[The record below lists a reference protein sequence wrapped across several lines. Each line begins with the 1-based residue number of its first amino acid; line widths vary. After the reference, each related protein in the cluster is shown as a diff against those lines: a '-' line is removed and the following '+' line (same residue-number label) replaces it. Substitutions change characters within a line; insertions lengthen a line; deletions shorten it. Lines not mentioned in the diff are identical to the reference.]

1 MAHDFIR
8 NASIVF
14 LDIETNSKHDHIW
27 CCGTKKG
34 DEVIIWTEAKKLSE
48 YLSRDDIIVMHNG
61 ISFDAPILNRLWNL
75 KIRSSQCR
83 DTLVMSR
90 LMNPNRESGHSLAAW
105 GKSLGKNKIDYKR
118 VWHRIHK
125 LEYDKNSTLPFDQ
138 PHHKLL
144 HKYCIRDVEV
154 LERVY
159 YALENEKRIYGFSDK
174 SIQLEHEVATI
185 ISRQERRGFRLDV
198 PYTMVLASEFRD
210 KAAIIEQ
217 ELQQLFPPIV
227 TERISEK
234 TGKKLTD
241 KIEVFNP
248 GSRQQIAKRLIE
260 LGWKPR
266 KKTEKGSV
274 IVDETTLAEIS
285 TNARYARKP
294 VLVSVAAKLQEY
306 LLLSKRHSQV
316 QSWLDVVQ
324 EDGRVRGKVI
334 TNGAVT
340 GRMTHHSPNMAQVPS
355 SSSPYGEECRQCWTV
370 DDGYKLVG
378 IDASG
383 LELRM
388 LAHYMEDKD
397 YVREVCEGDIHTK
410 NQNAAGLQT
419 RPQAKTFIYAF
430 LYGAGPAKIG
440 SIVGGKEKEGKRL
453 INTFLDNT
461 PSLKTL
467 RTKVERLAA
476 SGFLTGL
483 DERQLHVRSAHA
495 ALNTLLQSAGAIVM
509 KQALILLNKKI
520 RKAKLDA
527 HFVANVH
534 DEWQME
540 VLAKDAEAAGK
551 MAVEAIT
558 EAGTT
563 LGLRCPLTGEYK
575 VGLNWAETH

>member
-1 MAHDFIR
+1 MAHDFTGD
-8 NASIVF
+8 ASIVF
-14 LDIETNSKHDHIW
+14 LDIETNTKHDQIW
-27 CCGTKKG
+27 CCVTKKG
-34 DEVIIWTEAKKLSE
+34 DEVIVWTEARKLNE
-48 YLSRDDIIVMHNG
+48 YLSRDDTIVMHNG
-61 ISFDAPILNRLWNL
+61 ISFDAPILNQLWST
-75 KIRSSQCR
+75 KIRLNQCR

-90 LMNPNRESGHSLAAW
+90 LMNPNRENGHSLAAW
-105 GKSLGKNKIDYKR
+105 GNRLGYPKIEFSDYDGGLSDEM
-118 VWHRIHK
+118 I
-125 LEYDKNSTLPFDQ
+125 Q
-138 PHHKLL
+138 
-144 HKYCIRDVEV
+144 YCIRDVEV

-159 YALENEKRIYGFSDK
+159 YALEDEKRNYGFSDK
-174 SIQLEHEVATI
+174 SIQLEHEVAAI

-210 KAAIIEQ
+210 KAAAIEQ

-227 TERISEK
+227 TERVSEK
-234 TGKKLTD
+234 TGKRLTD

-248 GSRQQIAKRLIE
+248 GSRQQISKRLID
-260 LGWKPR
+260 LGWKPT

-274 IVDETTLAEIS
+274 IVDEKTLEEIS
-285 TNARYARKP
+285 KDARYTSKP

-388 LAHYMEDKD
+388 LAHYMKDKD

-430 LYGAGPAKIG
+430 LYGAGPSKIG
-440 SIVGGKEKEGKRL
+440 AIVGGGAQEGQRL
-453 INTFLDNT
+453 IDSFLDNT
-461 PSLKTL
+461 PALKAL
-467 RTKVERLAA
+467 RTKVDGLAEK
-476 SGFLTGL
+476 GYLPGL
-483 DERQLHVRSAHA
+483 DGRKLFIRSAHA
-495 ALNTLLQSAGAIVM
+495 ALNTLLQGAGAIVM
-509 KQALILLNKKI
+509 KQSLVLLNKKLQ
-520 RKAKLDA
+520 KQKVEA

-534 DEWQME
+534 DEWQIEVRADQAELVGQLGVQAIQEAGE
-540 VLAKDAEAAGK
+540 VLE
-551 MAVEAIT
+551 M
-558 EAGTT
+558 
-563 LGLRCPLTGEYK
+563 RCPLTGEYR
-575 VGLNWAETH
+575 VGNNWKETH